1 MYFVEPEDDLEHNY
15 ESWKIDEEYPLA
27 GFKHYGK

>member
-15 ESWKIDEEYPLA
+15 ELWNIDEEYPPA